1 MKATKI
7 LYMALLLTFFYTP
20 DSFSHNGWF
29 HQGRCDWKS
38 ENNRQRISYTQNKPE
53 VILGE
58 VISRELVASMRR
70 SSKGVHLVISTE
82 EGTVRVILGPEKYL
96 STQPVSI
103 ELGDFVEI
111 AGTLITY
118 QEEAALLA
126 FQVSVDDET
135 LYLRDENGISLWSR
149 RGRR

>member
-70 SSKGVHLVISTE
+70 SGKGVHLVISTE